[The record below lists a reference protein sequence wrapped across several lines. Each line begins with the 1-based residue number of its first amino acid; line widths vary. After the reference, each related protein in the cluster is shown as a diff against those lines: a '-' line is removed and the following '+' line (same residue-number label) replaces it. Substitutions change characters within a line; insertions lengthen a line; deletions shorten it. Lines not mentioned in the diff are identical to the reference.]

1 MTKNCKYLKQKLNRK
16 LYCKKINKEIKI
28 SNCSNC
34 IYKEYNCTKYK
45 DNCANKDVKN
55 KISTIIVQR
64 SNNHQIPNKSINK
77 VNQPIWVK
85 KTPKLSNKS
94 KKLAKLERNR
104 TSILTDDLDHCYL
117 CGRPKEDLHEIYP
130 GRNRLNSIKYGLV
143 LPLCREHHILI
154 HNDLNTRLI
163 YFKLGQK
170 KFNEVYPDLDFVEIF
185 GRNYLN

>member
-1 MTKNCKYLKQKLNRK
+1 MNCKYIKQKLNRK
-16 LYCKKINKEIKI
+16 IYCKKRNKEIKI

-45 DNCANKDVKN
+45 DNCANKDKKN
-55 KISTIIVQR
+55 KLSTKNVQK
-64 SNNHQIPNKSINK
+64 SNNHQITNKTINK
-77 VNQPIWVK
+77 DNQPIWVK
-85 KTPKLSNKS
+85 KSSKLSNKS

-104 TSILTDDLDHCYL
+104 ESILTDDLNRCFIPG
-117 CGRPKEDLHEIYP
+117 CGKVKEDLHEIYP

-170 KFNEVYPDLDFVEIF
+170 KFNEVYPNLDFVEIF
-185 GRNYLN
+185 GRNYL

>member
-1 MTKNCKYLKQKLNRK
+1 MNCKYLKQKINRK
-16 LYCKKINKEIKI
+16 LYCKKLKSDIKI

-34 IYKEYNCTKYK
+34 IYKEYLYN
-45 DNCANKDVKN
+45 NKDKN
-55 KISTIIVQR
+55 AQYLLKKCKKNTKMHKITHPIVQ
-64 SNNHQIPNKSINK
+64 
-77 VNQPIWVK
+77 
-85 KTPKLSNKS
+85 KS

-104 TSILTDDLDHCYL
+104 TSILTDDLNRCFIPG
-117 CGRPKEDLHEIYP
+117 CGKVKEDLHEIYP

-170 KFNEVYPDLDFVEIF
+170 KFNEVYPNLDFVEIF
-185 GRNYLN
+185 GRNYL

>member
-1 MTKNCKYLKQKLNRK
+1 MNCKYLKQKINRK
-16 LYCKKINKEIKI
+16 LYCKKLKSDIKI

-34 IYKEYNCTKYK
+34 IYKEYNCTISSNNNQMP
-45 DNCANKDVKN
+45 DNAINKD
-55 KISTIIVQR
+55 
-64 SNNHQIPNKSINK
+64 
-77 VNQPIWVK
+77 NQPIWSK
-85 KTPKLSNKS
+85 KSLKLSNKS

-104 TSILTDDLDHCYL
+104 SSILTDDLDHCFI
-117 CGRPKEDLHEIYP
+117 CGRPKEDLHEIFM

-170 KFNEVYPDLDFVEIF
+170 KFNEVYPNLDFVEIF
-185 GRNYLN
+185 GRNYL